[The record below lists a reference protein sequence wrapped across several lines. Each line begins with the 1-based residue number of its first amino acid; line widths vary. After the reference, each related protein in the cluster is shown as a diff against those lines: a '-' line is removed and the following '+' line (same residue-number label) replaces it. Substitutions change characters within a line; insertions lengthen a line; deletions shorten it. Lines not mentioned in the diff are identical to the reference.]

1 MKTFAINTL
10 GCKVNQYESQQI
22 RQLLTGYGL
31 KQAPRT
37 QCADL
42 VVVNTCCVTHI
53 ASAKSRQSIRK
64 AQKTAKNAAVLV
76 AGCLPQGPADEL
88 KNVAGNIHV
97 VSRKQDLVATLHD
110 LVAGET
116 TENTPESANKAL
128 SAAKIKDKSASRQ
141 NINPP
146 GLPPITSFSGQTRAF
161 LKIQDGCDAFCA
173 YCIIP
178 KIRTKVCNKDVKTVL
193 QEAGDLVRAGHKEI
207 VLTGI
212 FLGAYGQD
220 STRRRHWDPAR
231 LDSLADLLDKVAQTP
246 GLERLRL
253 SSLEPGDVTDRLID
267 VICAHEN
274 IALHLH
280 LPLQSGS
287 DRILKRMCRQYRIA
301 DFQKSI
307 EKLKSRLDRPAIT
320 TDIIVGFPGE
330 TDDDFAATVEI
341 MKEVAFSKTHVFSF
355 SSRKG
360 TPAARMQPAVRA
372 EVIKERS
379 RILHELDR
387 TLQQRFCRQFIGEE
401 MAVIIEALDPPR
413 GRCQRYFMV
422 ELDADEHLEIGNI
435 ATGLPFEKDSA

>member
-22 RQLLTGYGL
+22 RELLTGYGL
-31 KQAPRT
+31 KQAPRI

-64 AQKTAKNAAVLV
+64 AQKAAKNAAVLV

-88 KNVAGNIHV
+88 KNIAGNVHI
-97 VSRKQDLVATLHD
+97 VSRKKELVATLRD
-110 LVAGET
+110 LVAGGN
-116 TENTPESANKAL
+116 TESTPAYSIKPL
-128 SAAKIKDKSASRQ
+128 SAVKIKDKTPPKQ
-141 NINPP
+141 HFDPP
-146 GLPPITSFSGQTRAF
+146 GLPVITSFSGHTRAF
-161 LKIQDGCDAFCA
+161 LKIQDGCDAFCT

-193 QEAGDLVRAGHKEI
+193 QEVGDLVRAGHKEI

-220 STRRRHWDPAR
+220 TARRRHWDPAR

-246 GLERLRL
+246 ALERLRL
-253 SSLEPGDVTDRLID
+253 SSLEPADVTDRLID

-307 EKLKSRLDRPAIT
+307 EKLKSSLDRPAIT

-330 TDDDFAATVEI
+330 TDDDFAATIEI
-341 MKEVAFSKTHVFSF
+341 MKEVAFSKTHIFSF
-355 SSRKG
+355 SSRNG
-360 TPAARMQPAVRA
+360 TPAARMQPAVPA
-372 EVIKERS
+372 ELIKERS
-379 RILHELDR
+379 RILHELDH
-387 TLQQRFCRQFIGEE
+387 TLQQRFRRQFIGEE
-401 MAVIIEALDPPR
+401 MAVIIETPDPPR

-422 ELDADEHLEIGNI
+422 EPNTDQRLEAGDMVTTI
-435 ATGLPFEKDSA
+435 LQ

>member
-22 RQLLTGYGL
+22 RELLTGYGL
-31 KQAPRT
+31 KQVQPD

-64 AQKTAKNAAVLV
+64 ARKAAANAAVV
-76 AGCLPQGPADEL
+76 VVGCLPRGPADEL
-88 KNVAGNIHV
+88 KNIPANVHLVGKETDLAAALYDFLEAAGTD
-97 VSRKQDLVATLHD
+97 S
-110 LVAGET
+110 T
-116 TENTPESANKAL
+116 TASSNKPF
-128 SAAKIKDKSASRQ
+128 STVKIKGKTTAAHLCA
-141 NINPP
+141 PP
-146 GLPPITSFSGQTRAF
+146 QLPEITSFSGHARAF
-161 LKIQDGCDAFCA
+161 LKVQDGCDAFCT

-178 KIRTKVCNKDVKTVL
+178 KIRAKVCNKDVKTIV
-193 QEAGDLVRAGHKEI
+193 QEARDLVRAGHREI

-220 STRRRHWDPAR
+220 TARRRHWDPAR
-231 LDSLADLLDKVAQTP
+231 LDSLANLLDRIARTP
-246 GLERLRL
+246 GLRRLRL

-267 VICAHEN
+267 VICAHDN
-274 IALHLH
+274 IAPHLH

-287 DRILKRMCRQYRIA
+287 DRILKRMCRQYRLA
-301 DFQKSI
+301 DFRKTV

-341 MKEVAFSKTHVFSF
+341 MKEVGFSKTHVFSF
-355 SSRKG
+355 SPRRG
-360 TPAARMQPAVRA
+360 TPAARMRPAVPTQ
-372 EVIKERS
+372 VIKERS

-387 TLQQRFCRQFIGEE
+387 TLRQRFRRQFIGEE
-401 MAVIIEALDPPR
+401 VSVIIEALDPPR

-422 ELDADEHLEIGNI
+422 EPNSAGPLEIGQMTTCI
-435 ATGLPFEKDSA
+435 LQ

>member
-22 RQLLTGYGL
+22 RELLTGFGL
-31 KQAPRT
+31 KQAPAD
-37 QCADL
+37 QYADL

-64 AQKTAKNAAVLV
+64 AQKTAQNAIVLV

-88 KNVAGNIHV
+88 KNITGNVHI
-97 VSRKQDLVATLHD
+97 VSRKKDLAAALAALVA
-110 LVAGET
+110 AGDTET
-116 TENTPESANKAL
+116 TPTSANKHFY
-128 SAAKIKDKSASRQ
+128 AAKIKDKNPLRK

-146 GLPPITSFSGQTRAF
+146 ALPVITSFSGQTRAF
-161 LKIQDGCDAFCA
+161 LKIQDGCDAYCT

-178 KIRTKVCNKDVKTVL
+178 KIRTKVCNKSVKTVL
-193 QEAGDLVRAGHKEI
+193 AEAGALVRAGHKEI

-220 STRRRHWDPAR
+220 TARRRHWDPGR
-231 LDSLADLLDKVAQTP
+231 LDSLADLVEKTAQTP
-246 GLERLRL
+246 GMERLRL
-253 SSLEPGDVTDRLID
+253 SSLEPADVTDRLIE
-267 VICAHEN
+267 VICDHEN
-274 IALHLH
+274 IAPHLH
-280 LPLQSGS
+280 LPLQSGA
-287 DRILKRMCRQYRIA
+287 DGILKRMCRQYRIA
-301 DFQKSI
+301 DFKKSI

-330 TDDDFAATVEI
+330 TDDDFAATVEL
-341 MKEVAFSKTHVFSF
+341 MKKVAFSKTHIFSF
-355 SSRKG
+355 SPRKG
-360 TPAARMQPAVRA
+360 TPAARMQPAVPA

-387 TLQQRFCRQFIGEE
+387 NLQEQFRRQFIGEE
-401 MAVIIEALDPPR
+401 MSVIIEALDPPR

-422 ELDADEHLEIGNI
+422 EPNTNQRLE
-435 ATGLPFEKDSA
+435 TGDMVSTILQ

>member
-22 RQLLTGYGL
+22 RELLTGYGL
-31 KQAPRT
+31 TQAPRT

-64 AQKTAKNAAVLV
+64 AQKTAKNATVLV

-88 KNVAGNIHV
+88 KNIAGHV
-97 VSRKQDLVATLHD
+97 HIVSRKKELVATLRD
-110 LVAGET
+110 LVAGGNA
-116 TENTPESANKAL
+116 ENTPACSNIAL
-128 SAAKIKDKSASRQ
+128 GAVKIKDKTPARRDTK
-141 NINPP
+141 PP
-146 GLPPITSFSGQTRAF
+146 VLPAITSFSGQTRAF
-161 LKIQDGCDAFCA
+161 LKIQDGCDAFCT

-193 QEAGDLVRAGHKEI
+193 AEAGDLVRAGHKEI

-220 STRRRHWDPAR
+220 TARRRHWDAAR
-231 LDSLADLLDKVAQTP
+231 LDSLADLLDKAAQTP

-253 SSLEPGDVTDRLID
+253 SSLEPADVTDRLLE
-267 VICAHEN
+267 VICNRDN

-287 DRILKRMCRQYRIA
+287 DGILKRMCRQYRIA
-301 DFQKSI
+301 DFHKTI

-360 TPAARMQPAVRA
+360 TPAARMQPAVPA
-372 EVIKERS
+372 QVIKERS

-387 TLQQRFCRQFIGEE
+387 NLQERFRRQFIGEKVS
-401 MAVIIEALDPPR
+401 VIIETPDPPR

-422 ELDADEHLEIGNI
+422 EPNIDRRLE
-435 ATGLPFEKDSA
+435 TGDMVTTILQPSA

>member
-22 RQLLTGYGL
+22 RELLISFGL

-42 VVVNTCCVTHI
+42 VIVNTCCVTHI

-76 AGCLPQGPADEL
+76 AGCLPQGPPDEL
-88 KNVAGNIHV
+88 KNIPGNVHI
-97 VSRKQDLVATLHD
+97 VSRKKELVATLRN
-110 LVAGET
+110 LVAGG
-116 TENTPESANKAL
+116 NAESKPACPNIAL
-128 SAAKIKDKSASRQ
+128 QTVKIKDKTATLHDT
-141 NINPP
+141 NPTM
-146 GLPPITSFSGQTRAF
+146 LPTITSFPGQTRAF
-161 LKIQDGCDAFCA
+161 LKVQDGCDAFCT

-193 QEAGDLVRAGHKEI
+193 AEADALVHAGHKEI

-220 STRRRHWDPAR
+220 TARRRHWDPAR
-231 LDSLADLLDKVAQTP
+231 LDSLADLLDKTAQTP
-246 GLERLRL
+246 HLERLRI
-253 SSLEPGDVTDRLID
+253 SSLEPADVTDRLID
-267 VICAHEN
+267 VICANEN

-280 LPLQSGS
+280 LSLQSGS
-287 DRILKRMCRQYRIA
+287 DRTLKRMCRQYRIS
-301 DFQKSI
+301 DFRKSI

-341 MKEVAFSKTHVFSF
+341 MKETAFSKTHVFSF
-355 SSRKG
+355 SPRKG
-360 TPAARMQPAVRA
+360 APAARMQPAVPP
-372 EVIKERS
+372 ELIKERS
-379 RILHELDR
+379 QILHELDR
-387 TLQQRFCRQFIGEE
+387 TLQQQFRQQFIGEE
-401 MAVIIEALDPPR
+401 MTVIIESQHPPK

-422 ELDADEHLEIGNI
+422 EQNTDQHLE
-435 ATGLPFEKDSA
+435 TGDMVTTILQ

>member
-22 RQLLTGYGL
+22 RELLTGYGL
-31 KQAPRT
+31 KQAPAD

-64 AQKTAKNAAVLV
+64 ARKTAQNATVLV

-88 KNVAGNIHV
+88 KNITGNVHI
-97 VSRKQDLVATLHD
+97 VSRKKDLALALHTLVAT
-110 LVAGET
+110 GNTET
-116 TENTPESANKAL
+116 TPTSHNKQFYAT
-128 SAAKIKDKSASRQ
+128 KIKDKTPPRQ
-141 NINPP
+141 YINPP
-146 GLPPITSFSGQTRAF
+146 ALPVITSFSGQTRAF
-161 LKIQDGCDAFCA
+161 LKIQDGCDASCS

-178 KIRTKVCNKDVKTVL
+178 KIRTRVCNKSVKTVL
-193 QEAGDLVRAGHKEI
+193 AEAGALVRAGHKEI

-220 STRRRHWDPAR
+220 TARRRHWDPAR
-231 LDSLADLLDKVAQTP
+231 LDSLADLVDKVAQTP

-253 SSLEPGDVTDRLID
+253 SSLEPADVTDRLID
-267 VICAHEN
+267 VICDHEN
-274 IALHLH
+274 IAPHLH

-287 DRILKRMCRQYRIA
+287 NRILKRMCRQYRIA
-301 DFQKSI
+301 DFRKTI

-330 TDDDFAATVEI
+330 TDDDFAATVEL

-355 SSRKG
+355 SPRWG
-360 TPAARMQPAVRA
+360 TPAARMQPAIPA
-372 EVIKERS
+372 QVIKERS
-379 RILHELDR
+379 QILHELDR
-387 TLQQRFCRQFIGEE
+387 NLQHRFRRQFIGEQVS
-401 MAVIIEALDPPR
+401 VIIESLDPPK

-422 ELDADEHLEIGNI
+422 ELNPDKHLEIGNI
-435 ATGLPFEKDSA
+435 ATTVLQ